1 VSFLAAVLTEIY
13 LCNVCSCPEVLRR
26 NGRGGRLLSGFELF
40 FTGRKSLFLAFDTE
54 AAAST
59 FRRAVTRASP
69 PHLTE
74 SSAQQ
79 LQREWCRGTLSN
91 FRYLLALNLLCGR
104 SFNDLAQYPVMPWV
118 IADYTSPELD
128 LADPACFRDHPTPVG
143 VGPTPPPPRPNR
155 RKRPALN
162 RRKRPALN

>member
-1 VSFLAAVLTEIY
+1 M
-13 LCNVCSCPEVLRR
+13 RR

-128 LADPACFRDHPTPVG
+128 LADPACFRDLSKPVG
-143 VGPTPPPPRPNR
+143 VSPTPPPPPPAPPTAPPGPPTTNPPAARPTTAPATTH
-155 RKRPALN
+155 RPPPPPRA
-162 RRKRPALN
+162 